1 MEEEREQEQ
10 ESLVG
15 PSVMNY
21 NLWDVTGS
29 FYLES

>member
-15 PSVMNY
+15 LSVMNH